1 MWFNETVL
9 RGSRLVC
16 RVHIGIKTC
25 VRSVRRSKNRRCVEI
40 GVECTSV
47 AIVFSARR
55 ITHRR
60 RSARGFPI
68 GDHCI
73 SLVSTACARP
83 LSRGSGLPSSSVI
96 TLRSGSGRSPGTSS
110 VIRVKSSDSRSITTN
125 VMCGSASRANYSLG
139 QVNLIDEFDILQI
152 VGEGWFGKILL
163 TEHRSTQTEMVLKA
177 LPKAYTGIS
186 DFFREF
192 HYGLHLSAH
201 RNIITT
207 YDVAFETAGFYVFS
221 QEYAP
226 LGERFFYD
234 GRLHVR
240 ADFRIRRI
248 H

>member
-1 MWFNETVL
+1 MQ
-9 RGSRLVC
+9 
-16 RVHIGIKTC
+16 
-25 VRSVRRSKNRRCVEI
+25 
-40 GVECTSV
+40 
-47 AIVFSARR
+47 
-55 ITHRR
+55 
-60 RSARGFPI
+60 
-68 GDHCI
+68 D
-73 SLVSTACARP
+73 
-83 LSRGSGLPSSSVI
+83 
-96 TLRSGSGRSPGTSS
+96 
-110 VIRVKSSDSRSITTN
+110 
-125 VMCGSASRANYSLG
+125 SASRTNHFLD

-226 LGERFFYD
+226 LGERIFMTLARTCALNSFMSYKSSAFPFSNSFIAIIIF
-234 GRLHVR
+234 LLKKQ
-240 ADFRIRRI
+240 
-248 H
+248 

>member
-1 MWFNETVL
+1 
-9 RGSRLVC
+9 
-16 RVHIGIKTC
+16 
-25 VRSVRRSKNRRCVEI
+25 
-40 GVECTSV
+40 
-47 AIVFSARR
+47 
-55 ITHRR
+55 
-60 RSARGFPI
+60 
-68 GDHCI
+68 
-73 SLVSTACARP
+73 
-83 LSRGSGLPSSSVI
+83 
-96 TLRSGSGRSPGTSS
+96 
-110 VIRVKSSDSRSITTN
+110 
-125 VMCGSASRANYSLG
+125 MCGSASRVNYSLG

-226 LGERFFYD
+226 LGERFFSTTLACTCAPTFCAPYES
-234 GRLHVR
+234 GAFVKLLVSNSLVR
-240 ADFRIRRI
+240 CAIYYPRKLAQSNILVRVSCMAFVFHFDK
-248 H
+248 

>member
-1 MWFNETVL
+1 MHGN
-9 RGSRLVC
+9 
-16 RVHIGIKTC
+16 
-25 VRSVRRSKNRRCVEI
+25 
-40 GVECTSV
+40 
-47 AIVFSARR
+47 ASA
-55 ITHRR
+55 
-60 RSARGFPI
+60 
-68 GDHCI
+68 
-73 SLVSTACARP
+73 
-83 LSRGSGLPSSSVI
+83 
-96 TLRSGSGRSPGTSS
+96 
-110 VIRVKSSDSRSITTN
+110 TN
-125 VMCGSASRANYSLG
+125 CFLA

-226 LGERFFYD
+226 LGKRIPTA
-234 GRLHVR
+234 R
-240 ADFRIRRI
+240 ARASARSLVN
-248 H
+248 